1 MLHDIITN
9 SNRYKVALEVVHDMR
24 QGWQEIKGC
33 HSIDDYLVWIF
44 FIAMIV
50 SKSIDTFIAIGDI
63 VGANPWVLNRSSQR
77 RLAFVER
84 LRIEWAFGK
93 TKKEKKKALLKYVQV
108 VLLQH

>member
-1 MLHDIITN
+1 
-9 SNRYKVALEVVHDMR
+9 MR
-24 QGWQEIKGC
+24 QDWQEIKGC

-63 VGANPWVLNRSSQR
+63 VGVNPWVLNRSSQR

-93 TKKEKKKALLKYVQV
+93 TKKRKKKALLKYVQV